1 MKIIL
6 RSAFSF
12 CLKVQKR
19 ITYESL
25 LNKKDYLANILAM
38 INLSAFSTPQEIK
51 MQTAQKAKKR
61 RKAKKMTQQQLAQA
75 SGVSLG
81 SLKRFEQTGEISF
94 SSLLNI
100 AWALDSLDEFEGLFS
115 KKTYNSIQEVLDEA
129 KRIS

>member
-1 MKIIL
+1 
-6 RSAFSF
+6 
-12 CLKVQKR
+12 
-19 ITYESL
+19 
-25 LNKKDYLANILAM
+25 
-38 INLSAFSTPQEIK
+38 